1 MQLNSCRFGDILRQD
16 SGYLSHLANKRTLE
30 NRSTSV
36 SKKGSHVCGSNISLA
51 IGCSISSLVWGANV
65 QDDML
70 LDSDIHSFATP
81 GIDDEGRCDID
92 INTTGPNASK
102 HRPVHPSQREE
113 IWVIDT
119 DHCSEGVLSHPS
131 DGEAWKHF
139 DRCHPP
145 FVADAPN
152 MTAERN
158 HHKVIQG
165 KSTSRVSKLKFLAS
179 SSIRVKL
186 SSTSS
191 FNFGTH
197 HHRLVYE
204 SSERLSNLEL
214 FKKLC
219 KKNRHEGD
227 NCDARSEK
235 VARAHGIIANV
246 FDLALDLH
254 LDPKA

>member
-1 MQLNSCRFGDILRQD
+1 MAPHPPKSRTKTP
-16 SGYLSHLANKRTLE
+16 SLSPPISSPQVYKSANKRTLE

-81 GIDDEGRCDID
+81 GIDDEGRCDIGAGVSHHTILD
-92 INTTGPNASK
+92 ASNT
-102 HRPVHPSQREE
+102 
-113 IWVIDT
+113 
-119 DHCSEGVLSHPS
+119 
-131 DGEAWKHF
+131 
-139 DRCHPP
+139 
-145 FVADAPN
+145 
-152 MTAERN
+152 MTTERN

-165 KSTSRVSKLKFLAS
+165 KSTSQVSKLKFLDS

-197 HHRLVYE
+197 RHRLVYE

-235 VARAHGIIANV
+235 VARAHGIITNV
-246 FDLALDLH
+246 VDLALDLH

>member
-1 MQLNSCRFGDILRQD
+1 MAPHPPKSRTKTP
-16 SGYLSHLANKRTLE
+16 SLSPPISSPQVYKSANTSTLE

-36 SKKGSHVCGSNISLA
+36 SKK
-51 IGCSISSLVWGANV
+51 
-65 QDDML
+65 
-70 LDSDIHSFATP
+70 DSDIRSFPTL
-81 GIDDEGRCDID
+81 GIDDEGRCDIGAD
-92 INTTGPNASK
+92 VSHHTILDAPNTISNDVSIDKTQTPRGQMPASIVLFIHHNRRRFGLLIPRK
-102 HRPVHPSQREE
+102 GDRWP
-113 IWVIDT
+113 
-119 DHCSEGVLSHPS
+119 EGVLSHPS

-139 DRCHPP
+139 DRCHRP

-152 MTAERN
+152 MTTERN

-165 KSTSRVSKLKFLAS
+165 KSTSQVSKLKFLDS

-197 HHRLVYE
+197 RHRLVYE

-227 NCDARSEK
+227 NCNARLEK

-246 FDLALDLH
+246 VDLALDIH
-254 LDPKA
+254 LDPEA